1 VERHTLCPHHGA
13 CICYE
18 TGDDAIEI
26 ADPCYV
32 WSGCSVIGNLTSYP
46 AKLDLTA
53 RRGER
58 ENIRRASMKTEFFGV
73 APLLQV
79 YDMPTAVR
87 FYRDVLGFAL
97 VNQSNDGEE
106 FDWCLLARNSAE
118 LMLNAMYERHGR
130 PSEPDLKR
138 SDAHGDIGMF
148 FACSELNA
156 VYEHLRAHGVDVKP
170 PSTAP
175 YGMRQLSFK
184 DPDGYGICF
193 QWPVNERWARR
204 WHDRYGLDF

>member
-1 VERHTLCPHHGA
+1 MPERPSSNPRQFVQGA
-13 CICYE
+13 PVLHVPDV
-18 TGDDAIEI
+18 G
-26 ADPCYV
+26 
-32 WSGCSVIGNLTSYP
+32 G
-46 AKLDLTA
+46 TA
-53 RRGER
+53 
-58 ENIRRASMKTEFFGV
+58 A
-73 APLLQV
+73 
-79 YDMPTAVR
+79 

-148 FACSELNA
+148 FACRELNA

-184 DPDGYGICF
+184 DPDGYRICF
-193 QWPVNERWARR
+193 QWPANERWARQ
-204 WHDRYGLDF
+204 WHDRYGLDV